1 MSTQLLKLF
10 FLCLNTFKWKA
21 RGVNRQADRT
31 NMKEDAADNDS
42 LSAFWVNDSNSSRTY
57 ACEGYRNPLESK
69 EGALFLSV
77 PSPKTPV

>member
-1 MSTQLLKLF
+1 
-10 FLCLNTFKWKA
+10 
-21 RGVNRQADRT
+21 
-31 NMKEDAADNDS
+31 MKEDAADNDS

-57 ACEGYRNPLESK
+57 ACEGYKNPLESK